1 MELIVSRPSGP
12 AVVRDYLEG
21 KPEAVSFYRRHFAAP
36 GVFEAKA
43 AEVDGRFDAATRTGA
58 VDALIVPPGADAAR
72 LDAFVE
78 QGGYMVTTGQQPG
91 LYGGPLY
98 SIYKGLTA
106 VRLAEALEAKLGKP
120 VIPVF
125 WVASD
130 DHDWEEANHT
140 YLIGTDNELRP
151 YELSSYADDTRP
163 SLHRIELG
171 ADADAVLDEFISA
184 LPPSDFAEE
193 FVTLLRDGFAA
204 GSTMPNGFHGLLQHL
219 LGRFGLFFTDATH
232 AGVKTASRD
241 LLMEELPRAEELE
254 GILAATAAALEGA
267 GYDLQ
272 VPIMADGVN
281 LFLEGSA
288 GRDRLYR
295 DPAGFRLRT
304 SAEVRT
310 ESDIH
315 GAFNADPASLS
326 PNVLF
331 RPVVESHVFPTLAYV
346 GGPGEMAYFA
356 QLGAYFEAHGIEM
369 PIVWPR
375 FAVTAI
381 ETKIGKVLHK
391 FDVEVEQLQRP
402 FHEIASDFARDEV
415 PDEVKIA
422 IGKLRGALGS
432 GVSDLQKAA
441 CNVDPTLKGPVES
454 LRSQAFAALGEVEK
468 KVVQAVKRES
478 EIALSQI
485 EKAQLHLMPNGKPA
499 ERVQGPLYYLAR
511 YGGAFLDDVYARF
524 TVNLDESGRVDV

>member
-1 MELIVSRPSGP
+1 MELIVSRPSGS

-21 KPEAVSFYRRHFAAP
+21 KPEAVSFYRRHYAQP
-36 GVFEAKA
+36 GAFEEKA
-43 AEVDGRFDAATRTGA
+43 GEVDGRFDAEARRRA
-58 VDALIVPPGADAAR
+58 AEALIVPPGADGAR

-78 QGGYMVTTGQQPG
+78 RGGYMVTTGQQPG

-106 VRLAEALEAKLGKP
+106 VRLAEALEERLGKP

-130 DHDWEEANHT
+130 DHDWDEANHT
-140 YLIGTDNELRP
+140 YLIGTDNELRR
-151 YELSSYADDTRP
+151 YELSSPVEDSRP
-163 SLHRIELG
+163 SLHRVELG
-171 ADADAVLDEFISA
+171 PEADDVLDEFVSA
-184 LPPSDFAEE
+184 LPPSDFAAE
-193 FVTLLRDGFAA
+193 FVALLRDGFGA
-204 GSTMPNGFHGLLQHL
+204 GGTMPDGFHGLMQHL
-219 LGRFGLFFTDATH
+219 LGRFGLFFTDAAH
-232 AGVKTASRD
+232 PGVKAASKEI
-241 LLMEELPRAEELE
+241 LLEELPRAEELE
-254 GILAATAAALEGA
+254 GILAETASALQDS

-272 VPIMADGVN
+272 VPIMSEGVN
-281 LFLEGSA
+281 LFLEGPA
-288 GRDRLYR
+288 GRERLYR
-295 DPAGFRLRT
+295 DAAGFRLRT

-310 ESDIH
+310 ESDVH

-331 RPVVESHVFPTLAYV
+331 RPVVESCVFPTLSYV

-381 ETKIGKVLHK
+381 ETKIAKVLKK
-391 FDVEVEQLQRP
+391 FDVELQLLQRP
-402 FHEIASDFARDEV
+402 FHEVASDFARDEV
-415 PDEVKIA
+415 PEDVKVA
-422 IGKLRGALGS
+422 IGQLRGAIGS
-432 GVSDLQKAA
+432 GVSELQKAA
-441 CNVDPTLKGPVES
+441 TAVDPTLKGPVQT

-468 KVVQAVKRES
+468 KVTQAVKRES

-485 EKAQLHLMPNGKPA
+485 EKAQIHLMPNGKPA
-499 ERVQGPLYYLAR
+499 ERVQSPLYYLAR
-511 YGGAFLDDVYARF
+511 YGGAFLDDLYGRF
-524 TVNLDESGRVDV
+524 SVNLDDPRRVGE